1 MLLPMWKKYMNEI
14 GEKETDEELLKGL
27 ISRINIA
34 DANED
39 LSFDVIWK
47 DNHASGF
54 AFYSGRRMEI

>member
-39 LSFDVIWK
+39 V
-47 DNHASGF
+47 
-54 AFYSGRRMEI
+54 

>member
-1 MLLPMWKKYMNEI
+1 MNEI

-39 LSFDVIWK
+39 VSFDVKI
-47 DNHASGF
+47 
-54 AFYSGRRMEI
+54 GRAHV